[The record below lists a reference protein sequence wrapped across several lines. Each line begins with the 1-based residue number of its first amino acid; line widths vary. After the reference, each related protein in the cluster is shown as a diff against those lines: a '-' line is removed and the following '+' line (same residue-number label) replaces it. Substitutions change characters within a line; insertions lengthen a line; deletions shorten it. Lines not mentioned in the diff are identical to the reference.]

1 MDRLQMPGAMP
12 ADLAEVLSDVSVQ
25 RDRLCADPRTTD
37 ALYEVICDSAALKD
51 FLEDE
56 ELAGPLSAMVEQL
69 PRCIAEIA
77 DQMGRTKLPQY
88 EALLRYVAQVERVL
102 VSYAEGDA

>member
-1 MDRLQMPGAMP
+1 MNDRLSMPGAMP

-37 ALYEVICDSAALKD
+37 ALYEVICDSDALKD

-56 ELAGPLSAMVEQL
+56 ELAGPLSGMVELL
-69 PRCIAEIA
+69 PRCIAELA
-77 DQMGRTKLPQY
+77 DMREKPACYQSM
-88 EALLRYVAQVERVL
+88 LRFVAQAERVL
-102 VSYAEGDA
+102 VSYVEGDA